1 MLNVKNTIL
10 EGFLSVV
17 APHLCSN
24 CGRIKGTFCDNCKFD
39 IINEPYVDCILC
51 EKVSLSGV
59 CAEHKVAFN
68 QAWVVELR
76 SGSLQRLIVAL
87 SFVI

>member
-10 EGFLSVV
+10 EGLLSIV

-24 CGRIKGTFCDNCKFD
+24 CGRINGTFCDNCKFD
-39 IINEPYVDCILC
+39 IIDEPYADCILY
-51 EKVSLSGV
+51 EKASLSGV

>member
-24 CGRIKGTFCDNCKFD
+24 CGRIRGTFCDNCKYD
-39 IINEPYVDCILC
+39 IIDEPYVECILC

-68 QAWVVELR
+68 QACVVELR